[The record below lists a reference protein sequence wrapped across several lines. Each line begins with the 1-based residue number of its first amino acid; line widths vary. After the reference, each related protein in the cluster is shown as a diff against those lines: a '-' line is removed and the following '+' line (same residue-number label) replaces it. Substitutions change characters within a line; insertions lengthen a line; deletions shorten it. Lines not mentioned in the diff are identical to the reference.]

1 MKNFQAIASGIFLFL
16 ALNLAQAQ
24 SKSEWT
30 DHKCNKDPFTN
41 QVSCSMVV
49 LESLPEKS
57 VTVPGALFAWV
68 ISKGEKN
75 VLLMLSLSTFDQPK
89 IAREKDSEKAL
100 DPILVRVDSS
110 QIHTI
115 KPSEIVISAK
125 QAPPYRQMFEIGD
138 ELLKQLATGEKVFL
152 RFESHSGERI
162 TKEFALKGMA
172 DKLYSMMAKFME
184 LRHNESK

>member
-1 MKNFQAIASGIFLFL
+1 MKNFQAIVTGIILFL
-16 ALNLAQAQ
+16 ALNSAQAQ
-24 SKSEWT
+24 IKSEWT
-30 DHKCNKDPFTN
+30 DYKCNKDPFTK

-49 LESLPEKS
+49 LEPLLEKS
-57 VTVPGALFAWV
+57 VTVPGALFALV
-68 ISKGEKN
+68 ISKGEEN
-75 VLLMLSLSTFDQPK
+75 FLLMLSLSTLDQPK

-100 DPILVRVDSS
+100 DQILVRVDSS

-152 RFESHSGERI
+152 RFESQSGEKI
-162 TKEFALKGMA
+162 TKEFALNGMA
-172 DKLYSMMAKFME
+172 EKLHAMMAKFME

>member
-16 ALNLAQAQ
+16 VLNLAQAQ
-24 SKSEWT
+24 GKQEWT

-49 LESLPEKS
+49 LETLPEKG
-57 VTVPGALFAWV
+57 VNVPGALFAWV

-75 VLLMLSLSTFDQPK
+75 VLLMLSLSTLEEPK
-89 IAREKDSEKAL
+89 IVREKGSEKAL
-100 DPILVRVDSS
+100 DPILVRVDSG

-115 KPSEIVISAK
+115 KPTEIVLSAK
-125 QAPPYRQMFEIGD
+125 QAPPFRQIFEIGD
-138 ELLKQLATGEKVFL
+138 ELLTQLAIGEKVFL

-172 DKLYSMMAKFME
+172 EKLYAMMAKYME